1 MHVEEFYNEALIC
14 LEKYPC
20 DEKKAVECLEKVL
33 SEKENHRGALSHL
46 GELLC
51 NASDGEVRD
60 PKRGIEYLKL
70 FLTVEPNQVPEC
82 YFHLAQALAM
92 EPKNGLDAV
101 HYYRLGINKL
111 AEQLPLQTGSIRFT
125 FLKYLKIFNLFLEQR
140 VKEYSKEKI
149 GMAYCS
155 IAELYT
161 TDLRYDMIFFFC
173 KIFSFNLNGTTW
185 VFFSCEENAE
195 TYILESYKKA
205 IEISPTLLDAFS
217 GLVKYYSIKG
227 LQAEAFQVA
236 ENGMRVF
243 RKSAEIMKTCEYNGM
258 MDNYVSVP
266 DFNSQLDFATSL
278 INLNQLDWSEFVLDT
293 ILEQDEHNV
302 EVWLVYAAY
311 YIVKKDADSAR
322 ECVQKGSQI
331 LQKAIEQCVYSNN
344 IGGQHYIQLC
354 EDKLKRMKEEICQ
367 ISV

>member
-111 AEQLPLQTGSIRFT
+111 AEQLPLQT
-125 FLKYLKIFNLFLEQR
+125 EQR

-161 TDLRYDMIFFFC
+161 TDL
-173 KIFSFNLNGTTW
+173 
-185 VFFSCEENAE
+185 SCEENAE

-243 RKSAEIMKTCEYNGM
+243 RKSAEIMKTCELDNGM